1 MQKIRI
7 NILIGWDEQI
17 KAHLV
22 WVWGEEEGFMKR
34 GKEGMLVI
42 TDRRIAFIT
51 KTNMTYRMHDVHS
64 RRQLERFKEDENV
77 FRPLEGYKTKD
88 LENDLDK
95 SDENLEI
102 AFSLI
107 LDITSEVKRWGTLL
121 KVKVRMVDKSKIY
134 KFSIVKSWVK
144 YPAKDPIEFQ
154 RPAGCVLDARG
165 SPFAAA
171 QSAFDCRCHWHARI
185 HSLSR
190 DLE

>member
-51 KTNMTYRMHDVHS
+51 KTNMTYRIHDVHS

-154 RPAGCVLDARG
+154 RMDWNPLITFLKLQYKV
-165 SPFAAA
+165 
-171 QSAFDCRCHWHARI
+171 
-185 HSLSR
+185 
-190 DLE
+190 

>member
-1 MQKIRI
+1 LHLRI
-7 NILIGWDEQI
+7 SHRDDENSFNHAKDLYNILIGWDEQI

-51 KTNMTYRMHDVHS
+51 KTNMTYRIHDVHS

-102 AFSLI
+102 TFNLI

-121 KVKVRMVDKSKIY
+121 KVKVKMVDKSKIY

-154 RPAGCVLDARG
+154 RVDWKPLITFLKLQYRV
-165 SPFAAA
+165 
-171 QSAFDCRCHWHARI
+171 
-185 HSLSR
+185 
-190 DLE
+190 